1 MKLFSKK
8 EEKNGNSCSGL
19 NSYCRKAIYPE
30 AANNLIL
37 MISDGD
43 GFNPFESG
51 NYYPFG
57 EKMPELYRYERGYE
71 SSSEY
76 CQTTAVHGF
85 RDVSEKPFASN
96 LISRT
101 MGLTFFLHDDS

>member
-19 NSYCRKAIYPE
+19 TRSCRKAIYPE

-37 MISDGD
+37 MISAGGD
-43 GFNPFESG
+43 FNIFEVGNYNPFG
-51 NYYPFG
+51 D
-57 EKMPELYRYERGYE
+57 KMPERYRYESGYE

-76 CQTTAVHGF
+76 C
-85 RDVSEKPFASN
+85 K
-96 LISRT
+96 
-101 MGLTFFLHDDS
+101 